1 MKEPYE
7 TEEMAHEP
15 LRAIVDHYNAI
26 MNSTN
31 EAIIRK
37 SMDGVITGW
46 SRGAE
51 SIFGYTR
58 NEMIGQTIQR
68 LLPDDRLDDE
78 SRVFARI
85 KQDAPVKTFDTV
97 RIRKDGESVHVS
109 VSVSPISDDLGN
121 VTGVSTIARDRRVEL
136 EMEETRRTLAD
147 SEARFRG
154 AFETAAHGMALVSIE
169 GKFIVI
175 AHAPCE
181 S

>member
-1 MKEPYE
+1 MKEPSE
-7 TEEMAHEP
+7 TEQMAHEP

-51 SIFGYTR
+51 SIFGYMR

-85 KQDAPVKTFDTV
+85 KQDAPVK
-97 RIRKDGESVHVS
+97 R
-109 VSVSPISDDLGN
+109 
-121 VTGVSTIARDRRVEL
+121 
-136 EMEETRRTLAD
+136 
-147 SEARFRG
+147 
-154 AFETAAHGMALVSIE
+154 
-169 GKFIVI
+169 
-175 AHAPCE
+175 
-181 S
+181 